1 MKRFSRLLVALL
13 LAVTLVPGFAVASS
27 KKVIKIG
34 HGANEKYHMHR
45 ALLEFKRLVEEGSD
59 GTLEVQIFPSSQMGP
74 DREMIEGVQTGVLEM
89 CVPPSSFFPGW
100 DPAFATIELPFMYP
114 SKEVALKT
122 LHSQEGQKMLKRLE
136 ALDLVGLGW
145 LENGTRHVTNN
156 VRAIH
161 SPDDLQGVKLR
172 TMKVPAHVD
181 TFKALG
187 ANPTPMNFGEVYSG
201 LQQGVIDG
209 QENPVA
215 HIYSQRFFEVQKH
228 MSLTGHV
235 FTVYIPVISK
245 SFFDSLSK
253 PEQTLLL
260 GSMAKAEDYQQ
271 QLVNSEES
279 SQLAEIEKA
288 GVKVTRLSPEEIKLF
303 MAKVGDV
310 KTKYRDQAGA
320 EIYDAWVKAVDEA
333 SL

>member
-1 MKRFSRLLVALL
+1 MKGLPRLLLALL
-13 LAVTLVPGFAVASS
+13 LIFAIAPGVAFAAK

-45 ALLEFKRLVEEGSD
+45 ALLKFKDLVEKGSN
-59 GTLEVQIFPSSQMGP
+59 GELEVQIFPSSQMGP

-100 DPAFATIELPFMYP
+100 DPAFAIIELPFMYP
-114 SKEVALKT
+114 SKAIALKT
-122 LHSQEGQKMLKRLE
+122 LHSPEGKKMLKRLE

-145 LENGTRHVTNN
+145 LENGTRHITNN
-156 VRAIH
+156 VRAIN
-161 SPDDLQGVKLR
+161 SPNDLQGVKLR

-235 FTVYIPVISK
+235 FTVYIPVMSK
-245 SFFDSLSK
+245 YFYDSLSEK
-253 PEQTLLL
+253 HQTLLL
-260 GSMAKAEDYQQ
+260 DSMAKTEDYQQ
-271 QLVNSEES
+271 QLVNTEES
-279 SQLAEIEKA
+279 SQLAEIEKS
-288 GVKVTRLSPEEIKLF
+288 GVKVTRLAPEEIKPF
-303 MAKVGDV
+303 MAKVGSV
-310 KTKYRDQAGA
+310 KTKYRKEAGA
-320 EIYDAWVKAVDEA
+320 EVYDAWVKAVEKA

>member
-1 MKRFSRLLVALL
+1 MKKLFRLFLALL
-13 LAVTLVPGFAVASS
+13 MITTLVPSYAMAA
-27 KKVIKIG
+27 KKTVIKIG

-45 ALLEFKRLVEEGSD
+45 ALLEFKRLVEEGSN
-59 GTLEVQIFPSSQMGP
+59 GSMEVQIFPSSQMGP

-100 DPAFATIELPFMYP
+100 DPAFSIVELPFMYP
-114 SKEVALKT
+114 SKAVALKT
-122 LHSQEGQKMLKRLE
+122 LHSSEGQKMLKRLE

-156 VRAIH
+156 VRPVNN
-161 SPDDLQGVKLR
+161 PDDLQGVKLR

-215 HIYSQRFFEVQKH
+215 HIYSQRFFEVQKY

-245 SFFDSLSK
+245 SFFTSLS
-253 PEQTLLL
+253 PEDQALLL
-260 GSMAKAEDYQQ
+260 ESMAKTEVYQQ
-271 QLVNSEES
+271 QLVNNEES
-279 SQLAEIEKA
+279 IQLAEIEKA
-288 GVKVTRLSPEEIKLF
+288 GVKVTRLTPEEIKPF
-303 MAKVGDV
+303 MAKVESV
-310 KTKYRDQAGA
+310 KTQYRTEAGA
-320 EIYDAWVKAVDEA
+320 DIYDAWAKAVEEA
-333 SL
+333 GK

>member
-1 MKRFSRLLVALL
+1 MRKLCQLL
-13 LAVTLVPGFAVASS
+13 LAFLLVIMLVPSVSMAS
-27 KKVIKIG
+27 KKTIIKIG

-45 ALLEFKRLVEEGSD
+45 ALLEFKRLVEEGSN
-59 GTLEVQIFPSSQMGP
+59 GSMEIQIFPSSQMGP

-114 SKEVALKT
+114 SKDVALKT
-122 LHSQEGQKMLKRLE
+122 LHSQEGKKMLQRLE

-156 VRAIH
+156 VRPIH

-215 HIYSQRFFEVQKH
+215 HIYSQRFFEVQKY

-245 SFFDSLSK
+245 SFFDSLPQK
-253 PEQTLLL
+253 DQTLLL
-260 GSMAKAEDYQQ
+260 ESMAQAEVYQQ
-271 QLVNSEES
+271 NLVNSEEAG
-279 SQLAEIEKA
+279 QLAEIEKA
-288 GVKVTRLSPEEIKLF
+288 GVKVTKLTPEEINSF
-303 MAKVGDV
+303 MVKVDSV
-310 KTKYRDQAGA
+310 KTQYRDKAGA
-320 EIYDAWVKAVDEA
+320 DVYDAWVMAVDEA
-333 SL
+333 AK

>member
-1 MKRFSRLLVALL
+1 MRKLCRVLLAFLLVAM
-13 LAVTLVPGFAVASS
+13 LVPNVSITA
-27 KKVIKIG
+27 KKTVIKIG

-45 ALLEFKRLVEEGSD
+45 ALVEFKRLVEEGSNNS
-59 GTLEVQIFPSSQMGP
+59 LEVQIFPSSQMGP

-100 DPAFATIELPFMYP
+100 DPAFAIIELPFMYP

-122 LHSQEGQKMLKRLE
+122 LHSDEGKKMLKRLE

-156 VRAIH
+156 VRSIN

-245 SFFDSLSK
+245 TFFDSLSS
-253 PEQTLLL
+253 EYQTLLL
-260 GSMAKAEDYQQ
+260 ESMAKTEDYQQ

-279 SQLAEIEKA
+279 SQLAEIEKS
-288 GVKVTRLSPEEIKLF
+288 GVKVTRLTPEEIKPF
-303 MAKVGDV
+303 MAKVESV
-310 KTKYRDQAGA
+310 KAQYRTEAGA
-320 EIYDAWVKAVDEA
+320 EAYDAWVKAIEVA
-333 SL
+333 GK

>member
-1 MKRFSRLLVALL
+1 MKKMFGLFLALFLAVALL
-13 LAVTLVPGFAVASS
+13 PGSAMAS
-27 KKVIKIG
+27 KKTVIKIG

-45 ALLEFKRLVEEGSD
+45 AIMEFKRLVEEGSN
-59 GTLEVQIFPSSQMGP
+59 GRFEIQVFPSSQMGP

-100 DPAFATIELPFMYP
+100 DQAFSVIELPFMYP
-114 SKEVALKT
+114 NKEVALKV
-122 LHSQEGQKMLKRLE
+122 LHSQRGEEMLKRLE
-136 ALDLVGLGW
+136 KLDLVGLGW

-161 SPDDLQGVKLR
+161 NPGDLKGVKLR

-245 SFFDSLSK
+245 SFYDSLSAK
-253 PEQTLLL
+253 DQELLRE
-260 GSMAKAEDYQQ
+260 SMKKAEDYQQ
-271 QLVNSEES
+271 QLVNDEES
-279 SQLAEIEKA
+279 KQLAEIEKS
-288 GVKVTRLSPEEIKLF
+288 GVQVTRLTPAETKSF
-303 MAKVGDV
+303 MAKVEPV
-310 KTKYRDQAGA
+310 KAKYRSDAGA
-320 EIYDAWVKAVDEA
+320 DIYDAWVKAVEEA
-333 SL
+333 SK

>member
-1 MKRFSRLLVALL
+1 MKRLSRLFLALL
-13 LAVTLVPGFAVASS
+13 LTAILVPSYAVAAS
-27 KKVIKIG
+27 KQVIKIG

-45 ALLEFKRLVEEGSD
+45 ALLEFKRLVEEGSN
-59 GTLEVQIFPSSQMGP
+59 GNIEIQIFPSSQMGP

-114 SKEVALKT
+114 SKDVALKT

-156 VRAIH
+156 ARSIH
-161 SPDDLQGVKLR
+161 NPDDLQGIKLR

-215 HIYSQRFFEVQKH
+215 HIYSQRFFEVQKY

-245 SFFDSLSK
+245 SFFDSLSQ
-253 PEQTLLL
+253 EDQTLLL
-260 GSMAKAEDYQQ
+260 ESMAQAEVYQQ
-271 QLVNSEES
+271 ELVNSEEAG
-279 SQLAEIEKA
+279 QLAEIESA
-288 GVKVTRLSPEEIKLF
+288 GVEVTRLTPDEIKSF
-303 MAKVGDV
+303 MVKVEPV
-310 KTKYRDQAGA
+310 KAKYRDEAGA
-320 EIYDAWVKAVDEA
+320 DVYDAWVKAVEEA
-333 SL
+333 AK